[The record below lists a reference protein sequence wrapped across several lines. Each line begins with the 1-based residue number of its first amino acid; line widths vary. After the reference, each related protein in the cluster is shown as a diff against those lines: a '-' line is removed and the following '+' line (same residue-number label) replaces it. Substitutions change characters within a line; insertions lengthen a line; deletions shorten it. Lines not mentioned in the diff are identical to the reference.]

1 MTTLDNALDAAMQLS
16 SEQKQ
21 MLIEIMWRRQIDE
34 RREEIAAN
42 AREVISRFH
51 AGNLKPEP
59 VDNLIERLHASL
71 DEADDK

>member
-42 AREVISRFH
+42 AREAISAFH
-51 AGNLKPEP
+51 TGNLKPEP
-59 VDNLIERLHASL
+59 VEDLIERLHASL